1 MYPSFFMKKDKDSV
15 PDNLD
20 NPKTETKRSSKRLS
34 IFSIAIVTVIVIL
47 SIIGLI
53 KLVIKKDKKDLSQ
66 EVFLLS
72 DKSTLLFVDDE
83 NYILNYNYKDK
94 DITMYGKYRVSY
106 DEDINENVKYSYKT
120 YIEEFKKKDY
130 NLTFLELQN
139 EELYINNEKSENGY
153 INMYY
158 ILMLYDENGK
168 TQLLGYNVETGIKVK
183 FEKQEKQFNK
193 YYNEITKGVQ
203 I

>member
-1 MYPSFFMKKDKDSV
+1 MEDKDSV

-20 NPKTETKRSSKRLS
+20 NPKTNLKRSSKRLS
-34 IFSIAIVTVIVIL
+34 IFSIAIITIVVIL
-47 SIIGLI
+47 SIIGLL
-53 KLVIKKDKKDLSQ
+53 KVVIKKDKKDLSQ

-83 NYILNYNYKDK
+83 NYILKYNYKDE
-94 DITMYGKYRVSY
+94 DITMYGKYRVTY

-120 YIEEFKKKDY
+120 YIEEFRKKDY
-130 NLTFLELQN
+130 NLSFLELQN

-158 ILMLYDENGK
+158 ILMLYEEDGK
-168 TQLLGYNVETGIKVK
+168 AQLLGYNVDTGIKVK
-183 FEKQEKQFNK
+183 FEKQDNQFNK
-193 YYNEITKGVQ
+193 YYDEITKGV
-203 I
+203 

>member
-1 MYPSFFMKKDKDSV
+1 MEDKDSV

-158 ILMLYDENGK
+158 ILMLYDEDGK
-168 TQLLGYNVETGIKVK
+168 AQLLGYNVDTGIKVK

>member
-1 MYPSFFMKKDKDSV
+1 MEDKSV

-20 NPKTETKRSSKRLS
+20 NPKTETRRSTKRLS
-34 IFSIAIVTVIVIL
+34 IFSIAIITIIVIL
-47 SIIGLI
+47 SIIGLL

-106 DEDINENVKYSYKT
+106 DDDINENVKYSYKT

-130 NLTFLELQN
+130 NLSFLELQN

-158 ILMLYDENGK
+158 ILMLYDEDGK
-168 TQLLGYNVETGIKVK
+168 AQLLGYNVDTGIKVK

>member
-1 MYPSFFMKKDKDSV
+1 MEDKSV

-34 IFSIAIVTVIVIL
+34 IFSIAIITIIVIL
-47 SIIGLI
+47 SIIGLL

-120 YIEEFKKKDY
+120 YIEEFKRKDY
-130 NLTFLELQN
+130 NLSFLELQN

-158 ILMLYDENGK
+158 ILMLYDEDGK
-168 TQLLGYNVETGIKVK
+168 AQLLGYNVDTGIKVK

>member
-1 MYPSFFMKKDKDSV
+1 MEDKDSV

-20 NPKTETKRSSKRLS
+20 NPKTETKRSTKRLS
-34 IFSIAIVTVIVIL
+34 IFSIAIITIVVIL
-47 SIIGLI
+47 SIIGLL
-53 KLVIKKDKKDLSQ
+53 KVVIKKDKKDLSQ

-83 NYILNYNYKDK
+83 NYILKYNYKDE
-94 DITMYGKYRVSY
+94 DITMYGKYRVTY

-120 YIEEFKKKDY
+120 YIEEFRKKDY
-130 NLTFLELQN
+130 NLSFLELQN

-158 ILMLYDENGK
+158 ILMLYEEDGK
-168 TQLLGYNVETGIKVK
+168 AQLLGYNVDTGIKVK
-183 FEKQEKQFNK
+183 FEKQDKQFNK
-193 YYNEITKGVQ
+193 YYDEITKGV
-203 I
+203 

>member
-1 MYPSFFMKKDKDSV
+1 MEDKDSV

-20 NPKTETKRSSKRLS
+20 NPKTETRRSTKRLS
-34 IFSIAIVTVIVIL
+34 IFSIAIITIIVIL
-47 SIIGLI
+47 SIIGLL

-130 NLTFLELQN
+130 NLSFLELQN

>member
-1 MYPSFFMKKDKDSV
+1 MEDKSV

-34 IFSIAIVTVIVIL
+34 IFSIAIITIIVIL
-47 SIIGLI
+47 SIIGLL

>member
-1 MYPSFFMKKDKDSV
+1 MEDKDSV

-34 IFSIAIVTVIVIL
+34 IFSIAIITIIVIL
-47 SIIGLI
+47 SIIGLL
-53 KLVIKKDKKDLSQ
+53 KLVIKKDIKDLSQ

-120 YIEEFKKKDY
+120 YIEEFKRKDY
-130 NLTFLELQN
+130 NLSFLELQN

-158 ILMLYDENGK
+158 ILMLYDEDGK
-168 TQLLGYNVETGIKVK
+168 AQLLGYNVDTGIKVK
-183 FEKQEKQFNK
+183 FEKQEKQFNQ
-193 YYNEITKGVQ
+193 YYNEIMKGVQ

>member
-1 MYPSFFMKKDKDSV
+1 MEDKSV

-34 IFSIAIVTVIVIL
+34 IFSIAIITIIVIL
-47 SIIGLI
+47 SIIGLL

-130 NLTFLELQN
+130 NLSFLELQN

>member
-1 MYPSFFMKKDKDSV
+1 MEDKDSV

-72 DKSTLLFVDDE
+72 DKSTLLFVDNE

-94 DITMYGKYRVSY
+94 DITMFGKYRVSY
-106 DEDINENVKYSYKT
+106 DDDINENVKYSYKT

-130 NLTFLELQN
+130 NLSFLELQN

-158 ILMLYDENGK
+158 ILMLYDEDGK
-168 TQLLGYNVETGIKVK
+168 AQLLGYNVDTGIKVK

>member
-1 MYPSFFMKKDKDSV
+1 MEDKDSV

-20 NPKTETKRSSKRLS
+20 NPKTILKRRSKRLS
-34 IFSIAIVTVIVIL
+34 IFSIAIITIIVIL
-47 SIIGLI
+47 SIIGLL

-130 NLTFLELQN
+130 NLSFLELQN

-158 ILMLYDENGK
+158 ILMLYDEDGK
-168 TQLLGYNVETGIKVK
+168 AQLLGYNVDTGIKVK

>member
-1 MYPSFFMKKDKDSV
+1 MEDKDSV

-94 DITMYGKYRVSY
+94 DITMFGKYRVSY
-106 DEDINENVKYSYKT
+106 DDDINENVKYSYKT

-130 NLTFLELQN
+130 NLSFLELQN

-158 ILMLYDENGK
+158 ILMLYDEDGK
-168 TQLLGYNVETGIKVK
+168 AQLLGYNVETGIKVK

-203 I
+203 IW

>member
-1 MYPSFFMKKDKDSV
+1 MEDKDSV

-20 NPKTETKRSSKRLS
+20 NPKTETRRSTKRLS
-34 IFSIAIVTVIVIL
+34 IFSIAIITIIVIL
-47 SIIGLI
+47 SIIGLL

-130 NLTFLELQN
+130 NLTFLELKN
-139 EELYINNEKSENGY
+139 EELYINNEKIENGY

-158 ILMLYDENGK
+158 ILMLYDEDGK
-168 TQLLGYNVETGIKVK
+168 AQLLGYNVDTGIKVK

>member
-1 MYPSFFMKKDKDSV
+1 MEDKDSV

-72 DKSTLLFVDDE
+72 DKSTLLFVDNE

-94 DITMYGKYRVSY
+94 DITMFGKYRVSY
-106 DEDINENVKYSYKT
+106 DDDINENIKYSYKT

-130 NLTFLELQN
+130 NLSFLELQN

-158 ILMLYDENGK
+158 ILMLYDEDGK
-168 TQLLGYNVETGIKVK
+168 AQLLGYNVDTGIKVK